1 MPFDVGQVYVTP
13 LRVVVPEIE
22 AVPPTSRLV
31 LVASPELIPNLV
43 LPVNSK
49 LPEREAL
56 IAPRLLRPV
65 MF

>member
-1 MPFDVGQVYVTP
+1 VP
-13 LRVVVPEIE
+13 LIL

-49 LPEREAL
+49 LPDREAL
-56 IAPRLLRPV
+56 TAPRLLRPV